1 MLKAIPHGNDYRVQ
15 VTVKAPD
22 DTTTGTL
29 TPVSGLVLNVRL
41 SLTASDPLVPG
52 SGTAID
58 AALNKSATELPGK
71 PGTYACIFEGSDV
84 DSFIG
89 TAVTEVYVII
99 EAGVGDILCN
109 ERVDV
114 KRLRRPS

>member
-1 MLKAIPHGNDYRVQ
+1 MFKPIYHGNDYRVQ

-29 TPVSGLVLNVRL
+29 EPVSGLVLNVRL
-41 SLTASDPLVPG
+41 SLTADDPLVVD

-58 AALNKSATELPGK
+58 SALNKSAPELPGK
-71 PGTYACIFEGSDV
+71 AGTYACVFEGSDI

-89 TAVTEVYVII
+89 TAVTDVYVII

-109 ERVDV
+109 ERVAV
-114 KRLRRPS
+114 HRLRRPS